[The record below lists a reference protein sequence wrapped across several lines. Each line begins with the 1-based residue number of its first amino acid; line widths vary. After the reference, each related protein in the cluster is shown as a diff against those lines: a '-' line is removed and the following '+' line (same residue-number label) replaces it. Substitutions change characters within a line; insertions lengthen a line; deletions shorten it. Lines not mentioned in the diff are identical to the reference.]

1 MQPGDRRG
9 GCVWASQGR
18 PEQQAGTSSLHTA
31 CSQPLFTAVSRERR
45 VGLGSAQCRTGRGE
59 IETALV
65 ENILVEKRVCVTLCE
80 WWSCLYGEGSK
91 LVQIIHKKF
100 PLDLEPRLEDQIHI

>member
-45 VGLGSAQCRTGRGE
+45 VAWAQLSVEQAGVKSRLHWWKIFLLKRGCVSHCVNGGLACMEKAASWCR
-59 IETALV
+59 LF
-65 ENILVEKRVCVTLCE
+65 TLDDKIF
-80 WWSCLYGEGSK
+80 L
-91 LVQIIHKKF
+91 
-100 PLDLEPRLEDQIHI
+100 